1 MLNFALNDEAK
12 SLLTPSYSFNLSS
25 NFQPERDYQQ
35 NMRNVQRPCA
45 VIAGANDEA
54 FQTDQL
60 EPELRRLGISWPV
73 TLLPGI
79 GHIPLTLEQD
89 AITTA
94 VQAVE
99 KLTQ

>member
-1 MLNFALNDEAK
+1 
-12 SLLTPSYSFNLSS
+12 
-25 NFQPERDYQQ
+25 
-35 NMRNVQRPCA
+35 
-45 VIAGANDEA
+45 
-54 FQTDQL
+54 
-60 EPELRRLGISWPV
+60 PELRRLGISWPV
-73 TLLPGI
+73 TLQPGI